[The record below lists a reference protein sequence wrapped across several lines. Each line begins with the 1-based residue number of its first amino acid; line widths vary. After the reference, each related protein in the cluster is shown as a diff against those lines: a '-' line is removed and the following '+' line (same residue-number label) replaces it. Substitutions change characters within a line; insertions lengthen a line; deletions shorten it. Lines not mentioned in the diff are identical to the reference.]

1 MMELYE
7 KIKFMRLFRDW
18 TQEEMA
24 NKLDVSV
31 NAYAKIERGETDFNI
46 SRLQQIVKALGIE
59 LADLFQLDDKNVIH
73 FAGMYYT
80 HNEQL
85 NESQTSNIE
94 QIETKHEIEKQNL
107 IIEQQAKE
115 IELLK
120 KQIQQLEE
128 INRLKKS

>member
-24 NKLDVSV
+24 NKLNVSV

-46 SRLQQIVKALGIE
+46 SRLQQIVGVLGID
-59 LADLFQLDDKNVIH
+59 LTDLFQLDDKNVIH

-85 NESQTSNIE
+85 NESQTSCIE
-94 QIETKHEIEKQNL
+94 QMEAKHEIEKQNL
-107 IIEQQAKE
+107 IIEQQSKE
-115 IELLK
+115 IEFLK

-128 INRLKKS
+128 INRLKNS